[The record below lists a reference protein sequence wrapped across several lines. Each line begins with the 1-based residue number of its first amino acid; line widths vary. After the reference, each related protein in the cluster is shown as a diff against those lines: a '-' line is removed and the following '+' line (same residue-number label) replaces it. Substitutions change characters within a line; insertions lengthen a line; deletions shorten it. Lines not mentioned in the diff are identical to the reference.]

1 MAAIKTLDFLPAVF
15 QTDTNKKFLSAT
27 LDQLVSEPDFKKV
40 NGYIGRRFAPTF
52 KAGDNYVTE
61 PNNVRQQYQLEPS
74 VVVENKGDNTI
85 DHYSGYTD
93 LLQKIEYYGGLTN
106 NHSRLFNSE
115 SYSYDG
121 LFDFDK
127 FVNFNNYYWLPD
139 GPDAVDVF
147 AGTVDNQATYTVT
160 RNVAG
165 GGYNFTNNSTES
177 NPVLTLARGGLYKF
191 IVNQPGV
198 KFWIQTEPG
207 TTGVKKTQP
216 NLSTRDVF
224 GVKNNGIDAG
234 IVTFRVPL
242 ETAQQRFIDMRLV
255 TTADAAVKFSYTD
268 IQNTLLSTFLANNPT
283 GLDGITTNLNNAK
296 IIFVNSDIDDSL
308 WTNPALA
315 GLPPGF
321 PSVPGYVVP
330 ENDRRGV
337 WKINLVPNGAG
348 DFIINLEKSYDVA
361 QNEKVFVRTGAVSA
375 TLEYYVDYNLIFQQV
390 PTITSPLTR
399 LYYQDSANASL
410 IGEIKIVDQNNHTI
424 DIEQDILGKTT
435 YTSPN
440 GVKFTNG
447 LKVRFDTK
455 VIQAEYA
462 EKEYYVEGVG
472 SSIGLVAV
480 ETQLLPEAFAH
491 NGINT
496 ADYITIN
503 RDCLDS
509 NPWARSNRWFHIDVI
524 TATAGYNKT
533 TALPS
538 QNQRANRPI
547 IEFEKNLQLFDYG
560 RVAKKPVDILYID
573 IAIGDRVALSDD
585 EHGVVIGAPI
595 EDPTRWTVELD
606 NGSIVT
612 PKKSDVYVDAFTD
625 IEGNTG
631 VTINGVELADGM
643 RIIFANDPDPVV
655 ENKIYNVSLV
665 DIDGISSTEKKIHLS
680 QADDGVVE
688 AYNTLIVL
696 QGTNKGLAYW
706 YDGANWQQGQLKS
719 SINQPPLFDIVD
731 DTDVSFGNTG
741 KYLNTSFAGTKIFSY
756 KAGTG
761 KDDSVLGF
769 PLSYK
774 NFNSVGDIE
783 FINDFDSETITYLNG
798 QDTVSVSANSGFAR
812 KNLGLL
818 DYNNK
823 NVWTKTKEK
832 TKQYQIIST
841 VFEGV
846 TNYVEIDILPE
857 ADQTIPYIKVFV
869 NNQLLNSTQYSIKK
883 VGARDTVV
891 IDKSLLT
898 LKDKIDIIIY
908 SRSASEIGYYEIPD
922 NLEFNPLNVEFES
935 MTLGQLRN
943 HTKIIEQN
951 TKIITD
957 YNGTFT
963 SLRDID
969 YKTNGGSIVQH
980 GSPMIFSNIFLTD
993 KNLNFVEGVSYAS
1006 REYTKFK
1013 NKFLELSVKLDE
1025 IDTGNIP
1032 GSVDTIIK
1040 NINLVKNSSFPWY
1053 YSDMVPSGD
1062 NSIVLDYT
1070 IINPLIK
1077 QYEINKVFTD
1087 TELGY
1092 QAVLVYLNGVQLVK
1106 GQDYYFPQ
1114 DRTAVILTDS
1124 LETVADDKLLIVEYQ
1139 DTTGCYVPET
1149 PTKLGLYPKF
1159 RPSKYLDDTYQT
1171 PINVIRGHDGSII
1184 PAFNDYRDD
1193 LLLELEKRIYNNI
1206 KINVETNIFEL
1217 YDYLPGKFRSTEYN
1231 LTEFN
1236 RVLTKNFLKW
1246 VGFNK
1251 VNFTANDYF
1260 ESGDAWTWNYKK
1272 IPDSINGATLPGTWR
1287 AIYNYWFDTD
1297 RPHTHPWEMLGFS
1310 EEPTWWQERYGSAP
1324 YTGGNTLLWSDL
1336 SQGYIYA
1343 GTRAGYDVRFARPQL
1358 LRAIPVDEYGE
1369 LISPEKFAV
1378 GSFDS
1383 QSLNASFAIGDQGPV
1398 ETAWRRSSDYPYAL
1412 QQALALLKP
1421 AYYFGSLIN
1430 VSEYTRDTTIDQLV
1444 RTDTKQRITP
1454 TTVCIN
1460 GEVLDD
1466 GGIQPCSG
1474 YLNWII
1480 DYVTHLGIN
1489 GPIKVREML
1498 DNLDVRLGY
1507 NVAGYTD
1514 QKYVKVLAEQSSPT
1528 STNNSIIIPDENYRV
1543 HLHKSSPVKKSVY
1556 SAVIVERSEN
1566 GYTVSGYDTG
1576 NPYFTIIPSLA
1587 NNNAYAITAVDLRAV
1602 IYRDFQS
1609 RKVTVPYGFEFKT
1622 RQQVVD
1628 FLVSYGRYLTGQGF
1642 RFDEQD
1648 SDLKSQRDWVLSA
1661 QEFLTWS
1668 QQGWKA
1674 GSLIVLSPTYNYVKF
1689 ISPAGVID
1697 HIENTITGPKI
1708 LDQNFNVIKNN
1719 QFTVL
1724 RYDNQF
1730 SLQTANG
1737 QTICLAELDVVQYE
1751 HALLFDNTTVFND
1764 IIYKPELGNRQYRLK
1779 LVGNKTASWTG
1790 NLNPPG
1796 FVYNSPNVDSW
1807 QPGVDYRKGAI
1818 VTFKEQYYTALN
1830 NIIASIEFNQN
1841 DWQMIDRLSIKTG
1854 LLPNFAYNA
1863 QKFENIYDVD
1873 NQPVDGGLDAYSN
1886 GLIGFRN
1893 RDYLSDFS
1901 LDQISQTKFYQG
1913 YIKEKGTLNAI
1924 TALTNAQFN
1933 NITSNID
1940 IYEEWA
1946 IRVGE
1951 YGALESDQVLDITL
1965 NESDFSNDPSSL
1977 VMLGALDPLEGEGV
1991 VNVRYQDLYRRPDT
2005 FKKDIFFNRGENT
2018 NYSNDIL
2025 TAGYVNVDDVDGTLF
2040 NFSAYATLDDVT
2052 ENLGKGYKLWVAKD
2066 FDDNWNVYRLNETN
2080 NAVISLDYG
2089 LDGYMTVNFEKPHHL
2104 TVDRVFAIKNFD
2116 PQFNGY
2122 YNVEEVTSSQSV
2134 SVIIHKNEATLKS
2147 AGTISGNGVFFTLD
2161 SVRVNSPTDIPDL
2174 TPINGWLDGD
2184 RIWVDNYTNENWAV
2198 LEKSSP
2204 WDFSTYLTPQ
2214 LSEYNADLN
2223 FGRSAKLSSTTEL
2236 IIVGA
2241 PGKNET
2247 KTFTKTPAGDFIQ
2260 TNTLR
2265 PQNENVVGFG
2275 TTVDVSD
2282 FVVVVG
2288 APASFNHKGCAY
2300 VFSIGS
2306 GTGITGQILVDEE
2319 SEDGSEFGESIAI
2332 SQDNQWLYIG
2342 APGENAVY
2350 CYKLNKPTTFR
2361 GEVLT
2366 NGEDSTFKLYE
2377 FEVVIIEENTET
2389 VNISVAGDDTAPVY
2403 LNGVLL
2409 VKDVDYTRDA
2419 TLLTFAST
2427 LYAGSQVKVGMA
2439 SFAPNST
2446 GSITVSANNKRYIPE
2461 IDFKVVDDEITFYE
2475 ADGVTEFAPLTDTI
2489 VINQGP
2495 YYKFVKKL
2503 TENDLEVGDRFGAT
2517 IATNYDGTEV
2527 YVGVPEKTVD
2537 GQQRA
2542 GSVYTYNRRSQSFRT
2557 VEGINTF
2564 ITTEL
2569 SNEDTIVT
2577 LDGGIKVLGEDYR
2590 IIDSAIRFNEAPP
2603 SGRIVTATQTEFDHI
2618 QRLVQPMA
2626 RANSKFGSSITVDY
2640 TSSSLFVGAP
2650 IYSLPTYQSG
2660 AVYRFVDA
2668 AKITG
2673 YAVGSIANP
2682 VVTAGSAIYINGF
2695 RVQFTGTSVDDVA
2708 GDINAA
2714 NLPGVTASVV
2724 AGKLNLVSSSA
2735 SAIKLQFRDYGG
2747 SALAELGLEAYSVGQ
2762 IITHPDFGRGENFGY
2777 RVAINETGDTLI
2789 VSSDKAST
2797 LKQTTFETALTTFDN
2812 ASTRFI
2818 DRTKNSGAVYQYELL
2833 QDTIQSIADT
2843 GSFVY
2848 VQQLVSD
2855 NIVSEDQFGSSIDIS
2870 KTYALVGAPSN
2881 DKYVKQGGIIHLFE
2895 NANNEKSWK
2904 VTRQQ
2909 QDKVDLDS
2917 INRLFIYNKN
2927 TNIIVNNLDFIDP
2940 AKGKILGIAEQDID
2954 YKTSFDPATYN
2965 TVTGWADQI
2974 SQFNSNYFWSEQQV
2988 GRVWWDLSKVR
2999 YIDYEQGSLTY
3010 RLKNW
3015 GSTFPGSSIDV
3026 YEWVESPVVPSLY
3039 ESTVADGEPL
3049 YDDDSAFSIVTS
3061 ADADTGIIKTKYY
3074 FWVKNKNKIA
3084 PTGKNNSTSS
3094 IANIIENPRLQSI
3107 PYATILKSNS
3117 IGLHGIKDLLNS
3129 DNIVLHVDYA
3139 NVRNSNTIHSEFELI
3154 SENNS
3159 NSVIPNKILNKL
3171 IDSLSGL
3178 DRLGQVVPD
3187 NTLSAVDRL
3196 GISIRPRQT
3205 MVSNRSKALE
3215 NFVKYVNQVFV
3226 KHPIAIQYNINNLYS
3241 EEALP
3246 DNTADDQWHKEVSSN
3261 EELDY
3266 INTDD
3271 LAVGFRVLVAS
3282 DTSNSGLWAIYQLTE
3297 AKQFVLYRIQSYK
3310 TDLYWDK
3317 INWYADGYSSTDQIT
3332 HLVDTVKDIA
3342 KIRLVA
3348 GDTIKVRYGA
3358 TGSFEIYIVNDSL
3371 GLEIVGL
3378 ENGTIK
3384 LKDTIYNLP
3393 KGKMSYDED
3402 NFDIVRYDQT
3412 PSYEIRQIINTI
3424 KDDIFVG
3431 DLKVEFN
3438 KLFFVIINY
3447 ILAEQ
3452 KNVDWIFK
3460 TSFINVVHQLRKLE
3474 QFPSFIKDN
3483 QDYYSKY
3490 IDEVKPYR
3498 TQVREYLLSYSGDDV
3513 YSGDVTDFDLPSY
3526 YDTITSTYRSP
3537 NGEQAGDSVRLNQAK
3552 YSNWKNNHT
3561 YIIDSITVDRPG
3573 TGFIT
3578 APEIKI
3584 TGGGGSGATAE
3595 AEIDFSTGELIAIN
3609 VLKSGSGYNSTP
3621 TVTINGTGTGAAAYP
3636 ILKNSKIRQFNST
3649 LKFDRITYSSEIT
3662 NWQANVEYTA
3672 NTIVSFDGVAWQAN
3686 ANVAAL
3692 SYFDRNNF
3700 NQIDG
3705 SQVGNAADRVKAY
3718 YRPGAG
3724 LPGQDPEQVFS
3735 GIEYPG
3741 VLVQG
3746 LDFSA
3751 NVDFAANAA
3760 LIDSY
3765 IQSTFKDTLLGTR
3778 AEDINIDGGAF
3789 YDTFSSHAPEEL
3801 VPGIIFDNLNL
3812 QVFTREIDDNG
3823 EVMSNGRTL
3832 GIRVMSNMSHQRS
3845 YCRIAEANT
3854 AVLTSNL
3861 SVTDTTISVDN
3872 ALRLPHPGI
3881 ELSQFGTWIVV
3892 PGKVIINGEEIYYY
3906 KNYAYNTPWQGN
3918 LIVEVGTDVSYN
3930 GNVYTTTGNV
3940 YDANG
3945 TFGNVSSNMTYVG
3958 TTNSLGRIRRAVNGT
3973 GAPLVHLANAMV
3985 VDCSVAQDITF
3996 AGNVW
4001 GNAPDTGA
4009 TTTGN
4014 TSSMFGLTTVSQFL
4028 MEHPSFTP

>member
-61 PNNVRQQYQLEPS
+61 PDVTRQQYQLEPS
-74 VVVENKGDNTI
+74 VVIEDKGNNTI

-93 LLQKIEYYGGLTN
+93 LLQKIGYYGGLTD

-127 FVNFNNYYWLPD
+127 FVNFNNYYWLPS
-139 GPDAVDVF
+139 GPAAVDVF
-147 AGTVDNQATYTVT
+147 AGAVDNQATYTVT
-160 RNVAG
+160 RNIAG
-165 GGYNFTNNSTES
+165 NGYNFTNTSTES
-177 NPVLTLARGGLYKF
+177 NPVVTLARGGVYKF

-198 KFWIQTEPG
+198 KFWIQTESG
-207 TTGVKKTQP
+207 TTGYKKTQP
-216 NLSTRDVF
+216 NLSTRDIF
-224 GVKNNGIDAG
+224 GVKNNGTDVGTI
-234 IVTFRVPL
+234 TFRVPL
-242 ETAQQRFIDMRLV
+242 ETAQKRFSDMRLV
-255 TTADAAVKFSYTD
+255 TTADAAVTFSYTD
-268 IQNTLLSTFLANNPT
+268 IQNTLLSTFLAAHPT

-296 IIFVNSDIDDSL
+296 IIFINSDINDTL
-308 WTNPALA
+308 WTNPSLT

-330 ENDRRGV
+330 ESDRRSV
-337 WKINLVPNGAG
+337 WKLNLVPHNG
-348 DFIINLEKSYDVA
+348 DYIINLEKSYDVA
-361 QNEKVFVRTGAVSA
+361 RDEKVFVRTGTVSA
-375 TLEYYVDYNLIFQQV
+375 TIEYYVDYNLIFQPV

-399 LYYQDSANASL
+399 LYYQDGSNTSL
-410 IGEIKIVDQNNHTI
+410 VGEIKIVDQNNHTI
-424 DIEQDILGKTT
+424 DIDQDILGRTT

-440 GVKFTNG
+440 GVKLTNG

-455 VIQAEYA
+455 VVQTEYA

-472 SSIGLVAV
+472 TSIGLVPV
-480 ETQLLPEAFAH
+480 DTQLLPEAFAN
-491 NGINT
+491 NGIDT
-496 ADYITIN
+496 PDYITIN
-503 RDCLDS
+503 RDALDS
-509 NPWARSNRWFHIDVI
+509 NPWSRSNRWFHIDVI
-524 TATAGYNKT
+524 TATAAYNKT

-538 QNQRANRPI
+538 QTQRANRPI

-560 RVAKKPVDILYID
+560 RVAKVPVDILYID
-573 IAIGDRVALSDD
+573 AVVGDRVALSDE
-585 EHGVVIGAPI
+585 EHGVITSEAV
-595 EDPTRWTVELD
+595 EDPTSWVVTLDDASVVTV
-606 NGSIVT
+606 
-612 PKKSDVYVDAFTD
+612 KKTDIYIDAFSD
-625 IEGNTG
+625 IEGRTSA
-631 VTINGVELADGM
+631 VINGVELEDGM

-655 ENKIYNVSLV
+655 ENKIYTVSLV
-665 DIDGISSTEKKIHLS
+665 DIDGVTSTDKKIHLT

-706 YDGANWQQGQLKS
+706 YDGANWQQGQAKLAV
-719 SINQPPLFDIVD
+719 NQPPLFDIVD
-731 DTDVSFGNTG
+731 DAGVSFGETS
-741 KYLNTSFAGTKIFSY
+741 KYLNTSFAGSKVFSY
-756 KAGTG
+756 KQGTG
-761 KDDSVLGF
+761 KDDTVLGF

-783 FINDFDSETITYLNG
+783 FINDFDTEIITYLNG
-798 QDTVSVSANSGFAR
+798 QDTIEISANSGFAR
-812 KNLGLL
+812 KNLSLSE
-818 DYNNK
+818 YQNK
-823 NVWTKTKEK
+823 NVWAKTKEK

-841 VFEGV
+841 VYEGI
-846 TNYVEIDILPE
+846 TNYVEIDVLPE
-857 ADQTIPYIKVFV
+857 TALTIPYIKVFL
-869 NNQLLNSTQYSIKK
+869 NNQLLNATQYSIKK
-883 VGARDTVV
+883 VGARNTVA
-891 IDKSLLT
+891 INTALLT
-898 LKDKIDIIIY
+898 LNDKIDIIIY
-908 SRSASEIGYYEIPD
+908 SRSTSDIGYYEIPD
-922 NLEFNPLNVEFES
+922 NLEFNPLNLEFES

-943 HTKIIEQN
+943 HTKVIEQN

-957 YNGTFT
+957 YAGTFT
-963 SLRDID
+963 SLRDIE
-969 YKTNGGSIVQH
+969 YKSNGGAIVQH

-993 KNLNFVEGVSYAS
+993 KNLNFVEGVSFAA

-1013 NKFLELSVKLDE
+1013 NKFLELAVKLDGV
-1025 IDTGNIP
+1025 DSNDIP
-1032 GSVDTIIK
+1032 GSVDLIIK
-1040 NINLVKNSSFPWY
+1040 QINSVKNNSFPWY
-1053 YSDMVPSGD
+1053 YSDMIPNGD
-1062 NSIVLDYT
+1062 NRIVIDYT

-1077 QYEINKVFTD
+1077 QYEISGVFND
-1087 TELGY
+1087 KELGY
-1092 QAVLVYLNGVQLVK
+1092 RAILVYLNGVQLVK
-1106 GQDYYFPQ
+1106 DRDYYFPQ
-1114 DRTAVILTDS
+1114 DRAAIILNNSLAVT
-1124 LETVADDKLLIVEYQ
+1124 ADDELLIVEYQ
-1139 DTTGCYVPET
+1139 NTAGCFVPET
-1149 PTKLGLYPKF
+1149 PTKLGVYPKYQ
-1159 RPSKYLDDTYQT
+1159 PSKYLDDTYQT

-1193 LLLELEKRIYNNI
+1193 LLLEFEKRIYNNI
-1206 KINVETNIFEL
+1206 KINVDTNIFEL

-1260 ESGDAWTWNYKK
+1260 QSGDAWTWNYKK
-1272 IPDSINGATLPGTWR
+1272 IPDSVNGANLPGTWR

-1310 EEPTWWQERYGSAP
+1310 EEPTWWQDRYGAAP

-1336 SQGYIYA
+1336 SQGYIHD
-1343 GTRAGYDVRFARPQL
+1343 GLRAGYDTRFVRPQL
-1358 LRAIPVDEYGE
+1358 LKHIPVNEYGE

-1378 GSFDS
+1378 GNFDS
-1383 QSLNASFAIGDQGPV
+1383 QSLNASFAVGDQGPV
-1398 ETAWRRSSDYPYAL
+1398 ETAWRRSSDYPFAL

-1430 VSEYTRDTTIDQLV
+1430 VSEYFRDNTIDQLV

-1454 TTVCIN
+1454 ATVCIN
-1460 GEVLDD
+1460 GEEQAD
-1466 GGIQPCSG
+1466 GSIQPCSG
-1474 YLNWII
+1474 YLNWIV

-1489 GPIKVREML
+1489 GPVKVREML
-1498 DNLDVRLGY
+1498 NNIDVRLGY
-1507 NVAGYTD
+1507 KVAGYTD
-1514 QKYVKVLAEQSSPT
+1514 QKYIKCLAEQSSPT

-1543 HLHKSSPVKKSVY
+1543 HLHKSSPIRKAVY

-1566 GYTVSGYDTG
+1566 GYTVSGYDTA

-1622 RQQVVD
+1622 RQQLVD

-1648 SDLKSQRDWVLSA
+1648 GDLKTQRDWVLSA

-1674 GSLIVLSPTYNYVKF
+1674 GSLIVLSPTYNNVKF
-1689 ISPAGVID
+1689 ISPTGVVD

-1708 LDQNFNVIKNN
+1708 LDQNFTIVKSN

-1730 SLQTANG
+1730 SLQTASG

-1751 HALLFDNTTVFND
+1751 HTLIFDNTTVFND
-1764 IIYKPELGNRQYRLK
+1764 VIYKPELGNRQYRLK

-1796 FVYNSPNVDSW
+1796 FVYNSPDVDSW

-1818 VTFKEQYYTALN
+1818 VTFKEQYYTALG
-1830 NIIASIEFNQN
+1830 NIIASSEFNQN
-1841 DWQMIDRLSIKTG
+1841 DWQIIDRLSIKTG

-1873 NQPVDGGLDAYSN
+1873 NQPVGGGLDAYSN

-1933 NITSNID
+1933 NITSDID

-1946 IRVGE
+1946 IRIGE
-1951 YGALESDQVLDITL
+1951 YGALESDQILDITL
-1965 NESDFSNDPSSL
+1965 TESDFSNDPSSL
-1977 VMLGALDPLEGEGV
+1977 VILGALDPVEGEGV
-1991 VNVRYQDLYRRPDT
+1991 VNIRYQDLYRRPET
-2005 FKKDIFFNRGENT
+2005 FKKDVFFNRGENT

-2025 TAGYVNVDDVDGTLF
+2025 TAGYVNIDDVEGTLF
-2040 NFSAYATLDDVT
+2040 NFSAYATLDDTT

-2066 FDDNWNVYRLNETN
+2066 FDDDWNVYRLNETN
-2080 NAVISLDYG
+2080 NSITSLDYG
-2089 LDGYMTVNFEKPHHL
+2089 LDGYMTVNFEKPHNMV
-2104 TVDRVFAIKNFD
+2104 VDNVFAIKNFD

-2134 SVIIHKNEATLKS
+2134 SVIIHKNEATLKN
-2147 AGTISGNGVFFTLD
+2147 AGTISGNGVFFTLN
-2161 SVRVNSPTDIPDL
+2161 SVRVNTPTDIPAL

-2184 RIWVDNYTNENWAV
+2184 RIWVNHYNNEQWAV

-2204 WDFSTYLTPQ
+2204 WDFSTYITPQ

-2265 PQNENVVGFG
+2265 PQNESVSGFG
-2275 TTVDVSD
+2275 STVDVSD
-2282 FVVVVG
+2282 FVVTIG
-2288 APASFNHKGCAY
+2288 APASFNNQGCAY

-2306 GTGITGQILVDEE
+2306 GTGITGQILVDETGQAG
-2319 SEDGSEFGESIAI
+2319 DEFGEAIAL

-2342 APGENAVY
+2342 APGENSVY
-2350 CYKLNKPTTFR
+2350 CYKLSKPDNFR
-2361 GEVLT
+2361 GEVVT
-2366 NGEDSTFKLYE
+2366 NGTDTTFKFYE
-2377 FEVVIIEENTET
+2377 FEVVVIESTT
-2389 VNISVAGDDTAPVY
+2389 DTITISSAGDDTAPVY

-2409 VKDVDYTRDA
+2409 VDNVDYVREGT
-2419 TLLTFAST
+2419 TLTFTST

-2439 SFAPNST
+2439 SFSPVST

-2461 IDFKVVDDEITFYE
+2461 IDFKVVDDEITFY
-2475 ADGVTEFAPLTDTI
+2475 DGDGITELAPLSDTI

-2495 YYKFVKKL
+2495 YYKYVRKL
-2503 TENDLEVGDRFGAT
+2503 TENDLEEGDRFGAT
-2517 IATNYDGTEV
+2517 IATNYDGSEV
-2527 YVGVPEKTVD
+2527 YIGVPEKTVD
-2537 GQQRA
+2537 GQPRA
-2542 GSVYTYNRRSQSFRT
+2542 GAVYTYNRRSQSFRT

-2564 ITTEL
+2564 ITQEP
-2569 SNEDTIVT
+2569 SDEDTIVT
-2577 LDGGIKVLGEDYR
+2577 LDGGLKVLNEDYR
-2590 IIDSAIRFNEAPP
+2590 VIDSAIRFNDAPP
-2603 SGRIVTATQTEFDHI
+2603 SGRVVTATQSVFDHI
-2618 QRLVQPMA
+2618 QKLVQPEI
-2626 RANSKFGSSITVDY
+2626 RAGSKFGSSITVDD
-2640 TSSSLFVGAP
+2640 TTSSLFVGAP
-2650 IYSLPTYQSG
+2650 LYSLPTYQNG

-2673 YAVGSIANP
+2673 YAVGSTTNP
-2682 VVTAGSAIYINGF
+2682 VVTAGGAIYINGF
-2695 RVQFTGTSVDDVA
+2695 RVEFTGTSVTDVA
-2708 GDINAA
+2708 SDINAA
-2714 NLPGVTASVV
+2714 NLPGVTASVIS
-2724 AGKLNLVSSSA
+2724 GKLNLVSTTSA
-2735 SAIKLQFRDYGG
+2735 TTKLQFRNYGG
-2747 SALAELGLEAYSVGQ
+2747 SALAELGLDIYSVSQ

-2777 RVAINETGDTLI
+2777 RVSINETGDTLI
-2789 VSSDKAST
+2789 VASDKAST
-2797 LKQTTFETALTTFDN
+2797 LKQTTFENTITTFDK
-2812 ASTRFI
+2812 ASTRFV

-2833 QDTIQSIADT
+2833 QDTIESISDT

-2855 NIVSEDQFGSSIDIS
+2855 NIVSEDQFGSAIDIS
-2870 KTYALVGAPSN
+2870 KTYALVGAPGN
-2881 DKYVKQGGIIHLFE
+2881 DKYVASGGLIHLFE
-2895 NANNEKSWK
+2895 NINNEKSWK

-2909 QDKVDLDS
+2909 EDKVDLDS
-2917 INRLFIYNKN
+2917 VNRMFIYNKN
-2927 TNIIVNNLDFIDP
+2927 TNIIVNNLDYIDP
-2940 AKGKILGIAEQDID
+2940 AKGKILGVAEQDID

-2965 TVTGWADQI
+2965 TVTGWVDQI

-2988 GRVWWDLSKVR
+2988 GRVWWDLSSVR

-3039 ESTVADGEPL
+3039 ESTIGDGEPL
-3049 YDDDSAFSIVTS
+3049 YSDDSAFSIVTS

-3074 FWVKNKNKIA
+3074 FWVRNKNSIA
-3084 PTGKNNSTSS
+3084 PVGKNNSTSS

-3107 PYATILKSNS
+3107 PYATVLKSNA
-3117 IGLHGIKDLLNS
+3117 IGLHGVKDLLNS
-3129 DNIVLHVDYA
+3129 DNIVLHIDYA

-3159 NSVIPNKILNKL
+3159 NSIIPDKILNKL

-3187 NTLSAVDRL
+3187 NTLSVVDRL

-3205 MVSNRSKALE
+3205 MVSNREKALE

-3226 KHPIAIQYNINNLYS
+3226 KHPIAVQYNINNLYS
-3241 EEALP
+3241 EEELP
-3246 DNTADDQWHKEVSSN
+3246 NNTADDQWHKEVASK
-3261 EELDY
+3261 EELEY

-3271 LAVGFRVLVAS
+3271 LSTGFRVLVTS
-3282 DTSNSGLWAIYQLTE
+3282 DTTNSGLWAIYQLTD
-3297 AKQFVLYRIQSYK
+3297 AKTFVLYRIQSYK

-3317 INWYADGYSSTDQIT
+3317 IDWYASGYKSTDQVDY
-3332 HLVDTVKDIA
+3332 LVDTTKDIA
-3342 KIRLVA
+3342 KLRLVA
-3348 GDTIKVRYGA
+3348 GTTIKVRYGSS
-3358 TGSFEIYIVNDSL
+3358 GSFEIYTVNDSL
-3371 GLEIVGL
+3371 GLELVGL

-3412 PSYEIRQIINTI
+3412 PGYEIRQIFNTI

-3438 KLFFVIINY
+3438 KLFFVLINY

-3460 TSFINVVHQLRKLE
+3460 TSFINVVHKLRKLE

-3483 QDYYSKY
+3483 QDYYSKF

-3498 TQVREYLLSYSGDDV
+3498 TQVREYLLDYSGDDL
-3513 YSGDVTDFDLPSY
+3513 YAGDITDFDLPSY

-3537 NGEQAGDSVRLNQAK
+3537 SGEQAGDSVRLNQSK
-3552 YSNWKNNHT
+3552 YANWKNNYT
-3561 YIIDSITVDRPG
+3561 YIVDSIQVDKPG
-3573 TGFIT
+3573 SGFIT
-3578 APEIKI
+3578 APDIKI
-3584 TGGGGSGATAE
+3584 TGGGGTGATAE
-3595 AEIDFSTGELIAIN
+3595 AEIDFSTGELIAVN
-3609 VLKSGSGYNSTP
+3609 VLTTGSGYTSTP
-3621 TVTINGTGTGAAAYP
+3621 TVTINGTGTGARAYP
-3636 ILKNSKIRQFNST
+3636 ILKNNKIRQFNST
-3649 LKFDRITYSSEIT
+3649 MKFDRITYSSDIT
-3662 NWQANVEYTA
+3662 NWTANVEYTA

-3686 ANVAAL
+3686 ANIASL
-3692 SYFDRNNF
+3692 GYFDYENF
-3700 NQIDG
+3700 VKISGD
-3705 SQVGNAADRVKAY
+3705 QVGTAADRVKAY

-3724 LPGQDPEQVFS
+3724 LPGQDPAQVFS

-3760 LIDSY
+3760 LIDTY
-3765 IQSTFKDTLLGTR
+3765 IQSTYADALLGTR
-3778 AEDINIDGGAF
+3778 PEDINIDGGSY
-3789 YDTFSSHAPEEL
+3789 YDTFFSHAPEEL

-3812 QVFTREIDDNG
+3812 QVYTREID
-3823 EVMSNGRTL
+3823 SNGNVIPTGTTL
-3832 GIRVMSNMSHQRS
+3832 GLRVLSNMTNAKS
-3845 YCRIAEANT
+3845 YRRISDANT
-3854 AVLTSNL
+3854 TVLTSNL
-3861 SVTDTTISVDN
+3861 SVTDTTILVDD
-3872 ALRLPHPGI
+3872 AMRLPKPGI
-3881 ELSQFGTWIVV
+3881 ELSISGAWIVI
-3892 PGKVIINGEEIYYY
+3892 PGIVFINGEKVYYY
-3906 KNYAYNTPWQGN
+3906 KNYAYNTPWQAN
-3918 LIVEVGTDVSYN
+3918 LIVDAGSDISYN
-3930 GNVYTTTGNV
+3930 GNVYTTTGNI
-3940 YDANG
+3940 YDVGG
-3945 TFGNVSSNMTYVG
+3945 TFANVSNNMTMVG
-3958 TTNSLGRIRRAVNGT
+3958 TVNSLGRLRRAVDGT
-3973 GAPLVHLANAMV
+3973 GAPNLHLTGSQV
-3985 VDCSVAQDITF
+3985 VDSSVAQELTYG
-3996 AGNVW
+3996 GNTW
-4001 GNAPDTGA
+4001 IAAPESGA

-4014 TSSMFGLTTVSQFL
+4014 LSATFSAVTSVTQFL
-4028 MEHPSFTP
+4028 KDQPSFTP